1 MNVYNFCYGT
11 VASITSTVLV
21 GQDIA
26 YGGEWDKIVMAY
38 FPEAQ
43 RVRLALW
50 KWPRALRPIVKP
62 ILVRNNQIETILKQ
76 AERFLEQPVRRRRQ
90 PDNLDVDILKFLADY
105 GESERKIALQIVG
118 IVTGAVS
125 RQQNDF

>member
-11 VASITSTVLV
+11 VASITSTVMV
-21 GQDIA
+21 GQELA
-26 YGGEWDKIVMAY
+26 YGGDWNNIIMAY

-43 RVRLALW
+43 RIRSALW
-50 KWPRALRPIVKP
+50 PWPRALRPIVKP
-62 ILVRNNQIETILKQ
+62 ILVRNNQLETILKQ
-76 AERFLEQPVRRRRQ
+76 AEKFLEPHVRRRRQ
-90 PDNLDVDILKFLADY
+90 PDNQDVDVLKFLADY

-125 RQQNDF
+125 